1 MGSPEEA
8 TLLHSLAD
16 AAQFFPAGLRQAKK
30 DFYET
35 LDIGCGTICRH
46 RRRTGGKLP
55 YRAIAFAKLD
65 VWIDNI
71 KGNTAQSWCAN
82 EVALRIVAN
91 GNKNVKILDNFLPRV
106 GALMEHQ
113 CSRLQQLNWTLVDAN
128 NGHIARKRGEN
139 KNGR

>member
-1 MGSPEEA
+1 MKHWILGAALFVATGVAQAENYRIVQSP
-8 TLLHSLAD
+8 S
-16 AAQFFPAGLRQAKK
+16 Q
-30 DFYET
+30 
-35 LDIGCGTICRH
+35 
-46 RRRTGGKLP
+46 
-55 YRAIAFAKLD
+55 KLD

-113 CSRLQQLNWTLVDAN
+113 CSRLQL
-128 NGHIARKRGEN
+128 IRRRKALTAPRWLSPSAASGTSAGIPPSSAFSIRSGN
-139 KNGR
+139 SVTSCAVV